1 MVISINK
8 KIYNYFRNSTN
19 LVVKVNEMSNYFRL
33 ERLTDFKIDMNDDL
47 ISVEID
53 ESELDNDMLKNE
65 TLFSLLAIYAMGTG
79 Q

>member
-1 MVISINK
+1 MVIRINK

-65 TLFSLLAIYAMGTG
+65 TLFSLMAIYAMGTG